1 MECKSCGKKIE
12 GYCLKY
18 DGYSF
23 CRRNNDECLKDYLF
37 DKYDDDIQMEIVE
50 SDEEYEFHEKCKKGD
65 IV

>member
-1 MECKSCGKKIE
+1 MECKSCGKEIE
-12 GYCLKY
+12 GYYLKY

-50 SDEEYEFHEKCKKGD
+50 SGQLPHT
-65 IV
+65 